1 MLGPSSL
8 DHRLLRTA
16 IKQKKYK
23 ELANNCNAGKIQWK
37 DKALDALKQ
46 QIRLVLRSQQDGRC
60 IYCRRLIIIERRN
73 VYEDIEHFL
82 DKSKSQYVK
91 WSLSCVN
98 LSLSCHACNFEKSTR
113 EMGDA
118 AIQASPSYTSTAGIY
133 KWLHPYFDDYHQNIK
148 IRKGWVYS
156 VKQNAPQRIRAEN
169 LITECKLDHISR
181 IEAHSQTIK
190 DNIYRLTLLMGKA
203 QAKGRNGLLNKLLQR
218 SLQMQ
223 RDGFFT

>member
-23 ELANNCNAGKIQWK
+23 DLINRYNSGEIKWK
-37 DKALDALKQ
+37 DKALGGLKQ
-46 QIRLVLRSQQDGRC
+46 EIRIVLRSQQEGRC

-82 DKSKSQYVK
+82 DKSKAQYVK
-91 WSLSCVN
+91 WSFSCVN

-118 AIQASPSYTSTAGIY
+118 AIQASPSYTSTAGQY
-133 KWLHPYFDDYHQNIK
+133 KWLHPYFDDYHRNIK

-156 VKQNAPQRIRAEN
+156 VKQNAPQRTRAEN
-169 LITECKLDHISR
+169 LISDCKLDQISR
-181 IEAHSQTIK
+181 IEAHSQNLK
-190 DNIYRLTLLMGKA
+190 DSIYRLTLLMGRA
-203 QAKGRNGLLNKLLQR
+203 QAKGRNERFNRLLQM
-218 SLQMQ
+218 SLQLQ
-223 RDGFFT
+223 RDCFFT